1 MPKEN
6 QLISTLRRVRNVLVA
21 SLALGGVLLGVY
33 AGVGLARQQADLT
46 AVRSDRP
53 VDYNWDV
60 KPILSD
66 NCFVCHGPGEQQAGL
81 RLDDPEVA
89 MRVIV
94 PGSPETSELVRR
106 INSDNEFER
115 MPAAESN
122 KELTPEEI
130 ATLERWIA
138 EGAEY
143 KPHWAFIPPEKP
155 QLPQTPSFD
164 RIENEVDRFV
174 VERLEEAGL
183 SPSAE
188 ADPETLIN
196 RVSLTLT
203 GLPPTLDEV
212 DTFVADPGPD
222 AYERLVD
229 RLLASE
235 AYGEHMG
242 RQWLDVARYADT
254 DGFLDD
260 HHNRF
265 LWPWRDW
272 VISAFN
278 RNMPFDQFSKWQL
291 AGDLLAHGATPDT
304 TPEGIG
310 REQTLATAF
319 LRVNK
324 RSTENGAIHEEY
336 RVEYTLDRA
345 ETIGTAFLG
354 LTVGCARCHDHKY
367 DPITQQDYYEL
378 VGFFNS
384 VDEPGFYAVGHSGV
398 QAGPTLMWTDE
409 ETDRQIAAAEAAIEG
424 AEAAYTEAARLATN
438 GVADQVESLV
448 RVNREWWEAL
458 LDAPVSTREQL
469 AERLDGS
476 IAEATAAYYSFD
488 RVLPFSVEEMP
499 EGRPRGQAPISLVF
513 DPLPVGRRG
522 ASPPPAETAP
532 EQDAEEAD
540 PSAEENASEEEVP
553 APEPPAAEQPPNG
566 DGPPAPRLPMNM
578 TPNLVTFMPNEI
590 ETEANTLAMVED
602 PILRTGVRG
611 TALFF
616 NDTNRGVLGQDV
628 GFYDR
633 TDEFA
638 LDFWL
643 LAAREYEDSLV
654 IDNRD
659 DDNSGASGYELHLVD
674 NHLQFRLMYS
684 WPFNMIEVVSREP
697 VTIDEWTHVTI
708 TYDGSSRAEGVGL
721 YINGEL
727 VDVDLNKDN
736 LTRTILPMSYGAVL
750 DPYVGLVVGKRFR
763 ETGLVGGGAL
773 DEIRVFDRELTPLE
787 VGFLHDRESTLE
799 MDSEALGQS
808 VTEWAVALNPGVVE
822 ARDRLHEAREVQ
834 NQIVSLVPE
843 VLVMGDTAQ
852 PRQTYML
859 DRGLY
864 NQRRDPVDPE
874 VPDQVFRWDETLPRN
889 RIGLAEWLFDP
900 EHPLT
905 SRVFVNRVWATHFG
919 RGLVNT
925 PQDFG
930 SQGAV
935 PTHPGLLDWLSVEFM
950 ESGWDVKALNKK
962 IVMSATYRQTSD
974 SSDASLENDPENR
987 LLSRGMRQRM
997 PAEMVR
1003 DNVLAISGL
1012 LVPTIGGPSTKPYQP
1027 GGIWEA
1033 AGAFN
1038 RYPEADAVPAE
1049 EHYRRSMYTFV
1060 KRNAPHPSMAVF
1072 DFADRNHS
1080 NVGRNVSNT
1089 PLQALTL
1096 WNDPQ
1101 YIEAY
1106 RVLAS
1111 GVMGDVEDTDDRLE
1125 RLFRLS
1131 VRRLPTADELSM
1143 LREYYQREL
1152 DRFDAEPENADLLV
1166 QIGVTPVDPDRNV
1179 TELAALTNVT
1189 TVVMNTPDAYSIR

>member
-33 AGVGLARQQADLT
+33 VGVSLAGQQADLT
-46 AVRSDRP
+46 QVALDRP

-66 NCFVCHGPGEQQAGL
+66 NCFVCHGPGAQQAGL
-81 RLDDPEVA
+81 RLDDPEIA

-94 PGSPETSELVRR
+94 PGSPGTSELVRR

-115 MPAAESN
+115 MPASGSN
-122 KELTPEEI
+122 KELTPDEI
-130 ATLERWIA
+130 ATLEQWIA

-143 KPHWAFIPPEKP
+143 KPHWAFIAPERP
-155 QLPQTPSFD
+155 DLPLVRSSNRT
-164 RIENEVDRFV
+164 ENEVDRFV
-174 VERLEEAGL
+174 VARLAQAGL

-212 DTFVADPGPD
+212 DAFVADRSPD
-222 AYERLVD
+222 AYEQLVD

-291 AGDLLAHGATPDT
+291 AGDLLAHETTPDT
-304 TPEGIG
+304 TPDGIG

-398 QAGPTLMWTDE
+398 QAGPTLMWTDD
-409 ETDRQIAAAEAAIEG
+409 ETDRQIADAEAEIEA
-424 AEAAYTEAARLATN
+424 AEAAYTEAEGGATSR
-438 GVADQVESLV
+438 VSDQVDRLV

-458 LDAPVSTREQL
+458 LNSPVSTREEL
-469 AERLDGS
+469 AEGLDGS
-476 IAEATAAYYSFD
+476 IGEATAAYYSFD

-499 EGRPRGQAPISLVF
+499 EGRERGKPPISLVF
-513 DPLPVGRRG
+513 DPLPDRNPFL
-522 ASPPPAETAP
+522 PPPVPLSEDSEDSDTSADET
-532 EQDAEEAD
+532 
-540 PSAEENASEEEVP
+540 P
-553 APEPPAAEQPPNG
+553 APESLAQQQAQGGNG
-566 DGPPAPRLPMNM
+566 PEAPRLPMNM
-578 TPNLVTFMPNEI
+578 TPDLVTFLPNEI
-590 ETEANTLAMVED
+590 ETETNTLAMVED
-602 PILRTGVRG
+602 PILRPGVRG

-616 NDTNRGVLGQDV
+616 NDTNRGVLGRDI
-628 GFYDR
+628 GFYER

-659 DDNSGASGYELHLVD
+659 DDNSGASGYELHLV
-674 NHLQFRLMYS
+674 NNRLQLRLMYS
-684 WPFNMIEVVSREP
+684 WPFNMLEVVSREP
-697 VTIDEWTHVTI
+697 VPIGEWTHVTI
-708 TYDGSSRAEGVGL
+708 TYDGSSRAEGIGL
-721 YINGEL
+721 YVNGEL
-727 VDVDLNKDN
+727 AEVDVNKDH
-736 LTRTILPMSYGAVL
+736 LTRTILPRSYGAVL
-750 DPYVGLVVGKRFR
+750 DAYVGLVIGKRFR

-773 DEIRVFDRELTPLE
+773 DELRVFDRELTSLEVRFLHDKEAALE
-787 VGFLHDRESTLE
+787 VG
-799 MDSEALGQS
+799 SEALS
-808 VTEWAVALNPGVVE
+808 RNVTEWAVALDPGVVE
-822 ARDRLHEAREVQ
+822 ARDRLSEAREAQ

-843 VLVMGDTAQ
+843 VLVMGDTPE

-864 NQRRDPVDPE
+864 NQRRDPVDPQAPE
-874 VPDQVFRWDETLPRN
+874 QVFTWNETLPRD

-900 EHPLT
+900 EQPLT
-905 SRVFVNRVWATHFG
+905 SRVFVNRLWTTHFG

-1027 GGIWEA
+1027 EGIWEA

-1049 EHYRRSMYTFV
+1049 EHHRRSMYTFV

-1096 WNDPQ
+1096 LNDPQ

-1111 GVMGDVEDTDDRLE
+1111 GVMGDVEDTNDRLE

-1131 VRRLPTADELSM
+1131 VRRPPTADELSM
-1143 LREYYQREL
+1143 VREYYQREF
-1152 DRFDAEPENADLLV
+1152 DRFAAEPENAVELV
-1166 QIGVTPVDPDRNV
+1166 QLGVTPVDPDRNV
-1179 TELAALTNVT
+1179 LELAALTNVT

>member
-1 MPKEN
+1 MPKTP
-6 QLISTLRRVRNVLVA
+6 QLKSIFRRVRNVLVA
-21 SLALGGVLLGVY
+21 GLALGGVLLGVY
-33 AGVGLARQQADLT
+33 AGVSLAGQQAGLT
-46 AVRSDRP
+46 QVALDRP

-106 INSDNEFER
+106 INSDNQFER
-115 MPAAESN
+115 MPASGSN
-122 KELTPEEI
+122 KELTPDEI
-130 ATLERWIA
+130 ATLEQWIA

-143 KPHWAFIPPEKP
+143 KPHWAFIAPERPP
-155 QLPQTPSFD
+155 LPLVRSSNRT
-164 RIENEVDRFV
+164 ENEVDRFV
-174 VERLEEAGL
+174 VARLAQSGL

-212 DTFVADPGPD
+212 DAFVADRSPD

-229 RLLASE
+229 RLLASQ
-235 AYGEHMG
+235 AYGENMG

-291 AGDLLAHGATPDT
+291 AGDLLAHGTTPDT
-304 TPEGIG
+304 RPEGIE
-310 REQTLATAF
+310 REQTLATTF

-324 RSTENGAIHEEY
+324 RSTENGAINEEY

-384 VDEPGFYAVGHSGV
+384 VDEPGFYGAGHSGV

-409 ETDRQIAAAEAAIEG
+409 QTDRQIVEAEAEIEE
-424 AEAAYTEAARLATN
+424 AEAFYAEAARLARD
-438 GVADQVESLV
+438 GVRAQVESLV

-469 AERLDGS
+469 AERLGGS

-499 EGRPRGQAPISLVF
+499 EGRPREQAPISLVF
-513 DPLPVGRRG
+513 DPLPDEAD
-522 ASPPPAETAP
+522 ASPEV
-532 EQDAEEAD
+532 DEA
-540 PSAEENASEEEVP
+540 P
-553 APEPPAAEQPPNG
+553 APEPPAPEEPPPG
-566 DGPPAPRLPMNM
+566 FPPGPRLPMNM
-578 TPNLVTFMPNEI
+578 TPELVTFLPNEI
-590 ETEANTLAMVED
+590 ETETNTLAMVED
-602 PILRTGVRG
+602 PILRTGVSG

-616 NDTNRGVLGQDV
+616 NDTNRGVFGRDI

-659 DDNSGASGYELHLVD
+659 DDNSGSSGYELHLVN
-674 NHLQFRLMYS
+674 NHLQLRLMYS
-684 WPFNMIEVVSREP
+684 WPFNMLEIVSREP
-697 VTIDEWTHVTI
+697 VPIDEWTHVTI
-708 TYDGSSRAEGVGL
+708 TYDGSSRAEGIGL
-721 YINGEL
+721 YVNGDL
-727 VDVDLNKDN
+727 ADVDVTKDH
-736 LTRTILPMSYGAVL
+736 LTRTILPKSYGAVL

-773 DEIRVFDRELTPLE
+773 DELRVFDRELTPLE
-787 VGFLHDRESTLE
+787 VGFLHDRESALG
-799 MDSEALGQS
+799 MDSEALTES
-808 VTEWAVALNPGVVE
+808 VTEWAVALDADVVE
-822 ARDRLHEAREVQ
+822 AKDQLHEAREAQ

-843 VLVMGDTAQ
+843 VLVMGDTAR
-852 PRQTYML
+852 PRQTYIL

-874 VPDQVFRWDETLPRN
+874 VPDRVFRWDETLPRN

-905 SRVFVNRVWATHFG
+905 ARVFVNRVWTTHFG

-962 IVMSATYRQTSD
+962 TVMSATYRQTSD

-1027 GGIWEA
+1027 EGIWEA

-1049 EHYRRSMYTFV
+1049 EHHRRSMYTFV

-1125 RLFRLS
+1125 LLFRLS
-1131 VRRLPTADELSM
+1131 VRRPPTADELSM

-1152 DRFDAEPENADLLV
+1152 DRFEAEPENADVLV
-1166 QIGVTPVDPDRNV
+1166 QIGVTAVDPDRNV
-1179 TELAALTNVT
+1179 LELAALTNVT